1 MKQLTTQIICEL
13 LAIGSNI
20 SDFTLEENKVSIKA
34 ATGEESELINL
45 EEV

>member
-20 SDFTLEENKVSIKA
+20 SDFTLEKIRSA
-34 ATGEESELINL
+34 
-45 EEV
+45 